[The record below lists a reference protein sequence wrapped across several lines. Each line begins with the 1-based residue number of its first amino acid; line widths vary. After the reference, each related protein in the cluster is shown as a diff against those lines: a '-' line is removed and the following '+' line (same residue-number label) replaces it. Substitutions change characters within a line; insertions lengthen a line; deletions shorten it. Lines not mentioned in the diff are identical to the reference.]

1 MTGFT
6 TPLQAERDPRRAAAT
21 RRRAEPIKGLEAIL
35 HQRWRGDATADPRLT
50 RAAGASANPPAS
62 LAARL
67 KVMAP
72 VEEGLSTFLDRLEEA
87 LRERDND
94 SAEAV
99 EDGDLDPDTPLGL
112 APVRAPQACMQA
124 LVQDFSRR
132 QKQATML
139 VTACVLTSC
148 VLTVGG
154 LAAFAGMAGRA
165 PGASEN
171 PARSPSSSLAWRS
184 PAPSSAPIL
193 AAASPNRGGKEDAL
207 LRHAVDASEPAAAQ
221 RPHVTAPE
229 LILMQRERPLLL
241 APLIEPRQAR
251 YILIRG
257 LPAEAK
263 LSAGQKNPS
272 GAWLVKD
279 EDIPA
284 LTLSIG
290 GNASGD
296 YAAEIYTLGGGAL
309 PQGRQRLVF
318 RVEQALGRVASSDTN
333 WASTLRDMASAM
345 ETAPEPAA
353 GAYARASLAEGAGTP
368 ERLKI
373 LAGLTD

>member
-1 MTGFT
+1 MTGST
-6 TPLQAERDPRRAAAT
+6 TPLQAEPAPRRAAAT
-21 RRRAEPIKGLEAIL
+21 QRRAEPIKGLEAIL
-35 HQRWRGDATADPRLT
+35 RQRWSGHATADPRLT
-50 RAAGASANPPAS
+50 LAAANPPAS

-72 VEEGLSTFLDRLEEA
+72 VDEGLSNFLDRLEAA
-87 LRERDND
+87 LRERAEDGV
-94 SAEAV
+94 EAV
-99 EDGDLDPDTPLGL
+99 DDGDLDPETPLGL
-112 APVRAPQACMQA
+112 APIGAPQACMQA
-124 LVQDFSRR
+124 LVRDFSRR
-132 QKQATML
+132 QKQASML
-139 VTACVLTSC
+139 VTASILTSC
-148 VLTVGG
+148 VLTVAG
-154 LAAFAGMAGRA
+154 LAAFAGMAGRG

-171 PARSPSSSLAWRS
+171 PARSQSSSLAWRS
-184 PAPSSAPIL
+184 PAPASAPIL
-193 AAASPNRGGKEDAL
+193 AAASPNRSGKSDAL
-207 LRHAVDASEPAAAQ
+207 LHDAVDLRESGEAQ
-221 RPHVTAPE
+221 RPRVAAPE

-241 APLIEPRQAR
+241 APLIEQRHGR

-279 EDIPA
+279 ADIPA
-284 LTLSIG
+284 LTLAIG
-290 GNASGD
+290 GDASGD

-318 RVEQALGRVASSDTN
+318 RVEQGLGRVASADTN
-333 WASTLRDMASAM
+333 WAATLRDMASAM
-345 ETAPEPAA
+345 ETPPEPAA
-353 GAYARASLAEGAGTP
+353 GAYAQASLAESAGAP